1 MRTVVVGG
9 GSVGMFCATGLARR
23 GHQVVVVDRDPGP
36 PPVGTGGTGDWER
49 RGVMQFRLPHFFRS
63 TVRQALL
70 AEMPDVWDAVVAA
83 GGVPAMPDGFPE
95 ELTGLQCRRS
105 VFERA
110 VWSAARREPGL
121 VLRTGHAERV
131 VSEGGRATGVLVDGQ
146 VVEADLVVAAAGRAG
161 RFADDL
167 RAPGEGGDSG
177 FAYVTRMYR
186 ARPGVQPPDTGLPMG
201 ALYRGFL
208 GIVFPQDDNTLSALV
223 VRPAADRE
231 LAGLRETDSFEAA
244 AARVPQLA
252 SWTDPGR
259 FEPITEVMAGA
270 GLVNGYRGQLG
281 PDGRV
286 PLAGLVFVGDAVC
299 VTNPA
304 AGRGVT
310 LGFRQARALL
320 GLLDEAGALTPDV
333 VAAFDAWCATNIR
346 PWFLDHVYWD
356 ATLLR
361 RFANEDLDVDARIP
375 SDVIC
380 AAAEVDPTIKAE
392 AGPYL
397 AMVGLPS
404 VLDPVEERARAVL
417 RTGWRPPYAEG
428 PSRDELVDE
437 VLHAAA

>member
-1 MRTVVVGG
+1 
-9 GSVGMFCATGLARR
+9 
-23 GHQVVVVDRDPGP
+23 
-36 PPVGTGGTGDWER
+36 
-49 RGVMQFRLPHFFRS
+49 
-63 TVRQALL
+63 
-70 AEMPDVWDAVVAA
+70 
-83 GGVPAMPDGFPE
+83 
-95 ELTGLQCRRS
+95 
-105 VFERA
+105 
-110 VWSAARREPGL
+110 
-121 VLRTGHAERV
+121 
-131 VSEGGRATGVLVDGQ
+131 
-146 VVEADLVVAAAGRAG
+146 
-161 RFADDL
+161 
-167 RAPGEGGDSG
+167 
-177 FAYVTRMYR
+177 
-186 ARPGVQPPDTGLPMG
+186 
-201 ALYRGFL
+201 
-208 GIVFPQDDNTLSALV
+208 
-223 VRPAADRE
+223 
-231 LAGLRETDSFEAA
+231 
-244 AARVPQLA
+244 
-252 SWTDPGR
+252 
-259 FEPITEVMAGA
+259 
-270 GLVNGYRGQLG
+270 
-281 PDGRV
+281 V

-320 GLLDEAGALTPDV
+320 GLLDESGALTPDV

-380 AAAEVDPTIKAE
+380 AAAEVDPSIMAA